1 MEFINQKIPV
11 QTILFVYN
19 IGNVGIETTAPS
31 QRLHVVGNGL
41 FTGTVTASCG
51 LLVCSDIRY
60 KKDITPLP
68 KALTSIMKLQGR
80 NFFWKTNEFP
90 DKQFIDTNAN
100 RYNYSGHRENIS

>member
-1 MEFINQKIPV
+1 MEFIKAKIPV
-11 QTILFVYN
+11 QTILFVCN
-19 IGNVGIETTAPS
+19 FGNVGIETTAPS
-31 QRLHVVGNGL
+31 ERLHAVGNGL
-41 FTGTVTASCG
+41 FTGTFTASCG
-51 LLVCSDIRY
+51 LLVSSDIRY

-100 RYNYSGHRENIS
+100 IPDFKICFSL